1 MDPEADRVGVAF
13 FAGAGLTSVTG
24 LAVDEEG
31 GLAHREQSHPIVPVG
46 QLDEL
51 PVVAALETD
60 HGTAESGGG
69 ILDDE
74 VAFGRH
80 LRDGA
85 APTGVAG
92 EDVAA
97 VDVAV
102 AVVGS
107 HERRG

>member
-1 MDPEADRVGVAF
+1 M
-13 FAGAGLTSVTG
+13 
-24 LAVDEEG
+24 
-31 GLAHREQSHPIVPVG
+31 PVG

-74 VAFGRH
+74 VAFGGH

-92 EDVAA
+92 EDVGA
-97 VDVAV
+97 VGVVA
-102 AVVGS
+102 S
-107 HERRG
+107 HERRR